1 MNDTKHK
8 TDDGAV
14 RGVMLAYLVLVLHVA
29 LIALLGVL
37 VLFFRGVVNYMLWI
51 FIGGSVVIATSA
63 WMFYR
68 RMKREGKSL
77 RDMLRSSEFRGRS
90 VEISLLGG
98 FASMKI
104 NDAGGP
110 GPSVLESRTVGPAHQ
125 LEDGA
130 TQRIR
135 ELSELARL
143 LEKDLITPEEYESAK
158 QQLLRP

>member
-1 MNDTKHK
+1 MPDK
-8 TDDGAV
+8 TSKADDGAL
-14 RGVMLAYLVLVLHVA
+14 RGVMLGYLVVVLHVA
-29 LIALLGVL
+29 LIALIGIL

-51 FIGGSVVIATSA
+51 LIGGAAIIGTSG
-63 WMFYR
+63 WLFYR

-77 RDMLRSSEFRGRS
+77 RDILRSSDFRGRS

-104 NDAGGP
+104 GDAGEAP
-110 GPSVLESRTVGPAHQ
+110 LLDSRLPNPTHQ

-130 TQRIR
+130 TQRVR

-143 LEKDLITPEEYESAK
+143 FESDLITPEEYESAK
-158 QQLLRP
+158 QHLLRP

>member
-1 MNDTKHK
+1 MADIKTK
-8 TDDGAV
+8 TDDGTV
-14 RGVMLAYLVLVLHVA
+14 RGVLLAHLVLILHLVF
-29 LIALLGVL
+29 IALLGIL

-51 FIGGSVVIATSA
+51 FIGGSAVIGISA
-63 WMFYR
+63 WLIYR

-77 RDMLRSSEFRGRS
+77 KEMLRTSDFRGRS

-104 NDAGGP
+104 GDVAPPPLLGT
-110 GPSVLESRTVGPAHQ
+110 RTARPTHQ
-125 LEDGA
+125 LEDGT

-143 LEKDLITPEEYESAK
+143 FEKELITPEEYESAK
-158 QQLLRP
+158 QMLLRH

>member
-1 MNDTKHK
+1 MIDKKDK
-8 TDDGAV
+8 TDDGTV
-14 RGVMLAYLVLVLHVA
+14 RGVLLAYLVLVLHLVF
-29 LIALLGVL
+29 IALLGIL

-51 FIGGSVVIATSA
+51 FIGGSAVIVIAA
-63 WMFYR
+63 WLFYR

-77 RDMLRSSEFRGRS
+77 GEMLSSSDFRGRS

-104 NDAGGP
+104 GDTGAP
-110 GPSVLESRTVGPAHQ
+110 PLLDTRTVRPTYQ
-125 LEDGA
+125 LEDGT

-135 ELSELARL
+135 ELTELARL
-143 LEKDLITPEEYESAK
+143 FEKELITPEEFESAK